1 LQQTNRFVI
10 VNRLNSENIK
20 SRKMSDAEQT
30 RQKILAVAAEEI
42 HQHGFQATSLSTI
55 LNRCGISK
63 GALYYHFT
71 NKLELGYAVFEEN
84 YIPVFLGTW
93 QPALSQ
99 NDPIEGLCE
108 FFTSMCN
115 SMVCNEAVCGCP
127 LNNLCEEMA
136 NVDEGFRLRIL
147 SMQEKLNALI
157 VESLERVQGDL
168 RDNLVFSQVAYFIV
182 ATFHGATSLTKSS
195 RNKELF
201 QQVITELCLYIRAL
215 KK

>member
-1 LQQTNRFVI
+1 
-10 VNRLNSENIK
+10 
-20 SRKMSDAEQT
+20 MSDAEQT
-30 RQKILAVAAEEI
+30 RQKILAVAADEI

-84 YIPVFLGTW
+84 FVPMFLDTW

-99 NDPIEGLCE
+99 DDPIEGLCQ

-115 SMVCNEAVCGCP
+115 EMNCSEVVCGCP

-157 VESLERVQGDL
+157 VTALERVGDDL
-168 RDNLVFSQVAYFIV
+168 RAELKYTQVAYFIV
-182 ATFHGATSLTKSS
+182 ATFHGSTSLSKSA

-201 QQVITELCLYIRAL
+201 QQVISELCLYIRAL

>member
-1 LQQTNRFVI
+1 
-10 VNRLNSENIK
+10 
-20 SRKMSDAEQT
+20 MSDAEQT
-30 RQKILAVAAEEI
+30 RQKILSVAADEI

-84 YIPVFLGTW
+84 FIPMFLDTW

-99 NDPIEGLCE
+99 DDPVEGLCQ
-108 FFTSMCN
+108 FFTNMCN
-115 SMVCNEAVCGCP
+115 EMNCSEVVCGCP

-147 SMQEKLNALI
+147 SMQEKLNAII
-157 VESLERVQGDL
+157 VTALERIQADL
-168 RDNLVFSQVAYFIV
+168 RPDLKLTQVAYFIV
-182 ATFHGATSLTKSS
+182 ATFHGSTSLSKSS

-201 QQVITELCLYIRAL
+201 QQVIAELCLYIRSL
-215 KK
+215 KR

>member
-1 LQQTNRFVI
+1 
-10 VNRLNSENIK
+10 
-20 SRKMSDAEQT
+20 MSDAEQT
-30 RQKILAVAAEEI
+30 RQKILAVAADEI

-71 NKLELGYAVFEEN
+71 NKLELGYAVFEESFV
-84 YIPVFLGTW
+84 PMFLDTW

-99 NDPIEGLCE
+99 DDPIEGLCQ

-115 SMVCNEAVCGCP
+115 QMNCSEVVCGCP

-147 SMQEKLNALI
+147 SMQEKLNVLI
-157 VESLERVQGDL
+157 VTALARVEGDL
-168 RDNLVFSQVAYFIV
+168 RSELKFTQVAYFIV
-182 ATFHGATSLTKSS
+182 ATFHGSTSLSKSS

-201 QQVITELCLYIRAL
+201 QQVIAELCLYIRAL

>member
-1 LQQTNRFVI
+1 
-10 VNRLNSENIK
+10 
-20 SRKMSDAEQT
+20 MSDAEQT
-30 RQKILAVAAEEI
+30 RLNILAVAADEI

-84 YIPVFLGTW
+84 YVPMFLDTW
-93 QPALSQ
+93 QAALVQ
-99 NDPIEGLCE
+99 DDPVEGLCD
-108 FFTSMCN
+108 FFVSMCDA
-115 SMVCNEAVCGCP
+115 MVCSEAVCGCP

-147 SMQEKLNALI
+147 SMQEKLNSLI
-157 VESLERVQGDL
+157 VESLVKVQHEL
-168 RDNLVFSQVAYFIV
+168 RDDLIFSQVAYFIV
-182 ATFHGATSLTKSS
+182 ATFHGATSLSKGS

-201 QQVITELCLYIRAL
+201 QQVISELCLYIRAL

>member
-1 LQQTNRFVI
+1 
-10 VNRLNSENIK
+10 
-20 SRKMSDAEQT
+20 MSDAEQT
-30 RQKILAVAAEEI
+30 RQKILAVAADEI
-42 HQHGFQATSLSTI
+42 HQHGFQSTSLSTI

-84 YIPVFLGTW
+84 YVPLFLGTW

-99 NDPIEGLCE
+99 DDPIEGLCD
-108 FFTSMCN
+108 FFTEMCD

-147 SMQEKLNALI
+147 SMQEKLNTLI
-157 VESLERVQGDL
+157 VESLERIKGEL

-182 ATFHGATSLTKSS
+182 ATFHGATSLSKSS

-201 QQVITELCLYIRAL
+201 QHVIIELCLYIRAL

>member
-1 LQQTNRFVI
+1 
-10 VNRLNSENIK
+10 
-20 SRKMSDAEQT
+20 MSDAEQT
-30 RQKILAVAAEEI
+30 RQKILAVAADEI

-84 YIPVFLGTW
+84 FIPMFLDTW

-99 NDPIEGLCE
+99 DDPIEGLCQ
-108 FFTSMCN
+108 FFTNMCN
-115 SMVCNEAVCGCP
+115 EMNCSEVVCGCP

-157 VESLERVQGDL
+157 VTALERIKGDL
-168 RDNLVFSQVAYFIV
+168 RPELKLTQVAYFIV
-182 ATFHGATSLTKSS
+182 ATFHGSTSLSKSS

-201 QQVITELCLYIRAL
+201 QQVIAELCLYIRSL
-215 KK
+215 KR

>member
-1 LQQTNRFVI
+1 
-10 VNRLNSENIK
+10 
-20 SRKMSDAEQT
+20 MSDAEQT
-30 RQKILAVAAEEI
+30 RQKILSVAADEI

-84 YIPVFLGTW
+84 YVPIFLGTW
-93 QPALSQ
+93 QPALDQ
-99 NDPIEGLCE
+99 DDPIEGLCE
-108 FFTSMCN
+108 FFISMCN
-115 SMVCNEAVCGCP
+115 AMVCSEAVCGCP

-147 SMQEKLNALI
+147 SMQAKLNTLI
-157 VESLERVQGDL
+157 VESLVRVKSELRADL
-168 RDNLVFSQVAYFIV
+168 IFSQVAYFIV
-182 ATFHGATSLTKSS
+182 ATFHGATSLSKSS

-201 QQVITELCLYIRAL
+201 QQVIVELCLYIRAL
-215 KK
+215 KR

>member
-1 LQQTNRFVI
+1 
-10 VNRLNSENIK
+10 
-20 SRKMSDAEQT
+20 MSDAEQT
-30 RQKILAVAAEEI
+30 RQKILAVAADEI
-42 HQHGFQATSLSTI
+42 HHHGFQATSLSTI

-71 NKLELGYAVFEEN
+71 NKIELGYAVFEEN
-84 YIPVFLGTW
+84 YVPMFLDTW
-93 QPALSQ
+93 QPALSHD
-99 NDPIEGLCE
+99 DPIEGLCD
-108 FFTSMCN
+108 FFVSMCDE
-115 SMVCNEAVCGCP
+115 MVCNEAVCGCP

-157 VESLERVQGDL
+157 VESLERVKNEL
-168 RDNLVFSQVAYFIV
+168 RDDLIFSQIAYFIV
-182 ATFHGATSLTKSS
+182 ATFHGAISLSKGS

-201 QQVITELCLYIRAL
+201 QQVVLELCVYIRAL

>member
-1 LQQTNRFVI
+1 
-10 VNRLNSENIK
+10 
-20 SRKMSDAEQT
+20 MSDAEQT
-30 RQKILAVAAEEI
+30 RQKILTVAADEI
-42 HQHGFQATSLSTI
+42 HHHGFQATSLSTI

-71 NKLELGYAVFEEN
+71 NKIELGYAVFEEN
-84 YIPVFLGTW
+84 YVPMFLDTW

-99 NDPIEGLCE
+99 NDPIEGLCN
-108 FFTSMCN
+108 FFVSMCEN
-115 SMVCNEAVCGCP
+115 MVCNEAVCGCP

-157 VESLERVQGDL
+157 VESLERVKSELRPDL
-168 RDNLVFSQVAYFIV
+168 AFSQIAYFIV
-182 ATFHGATSLTKSS
+182 ATFHGAISLSKGS
-195 RNKELF
+195 RNKKLF
-201 QQVITELCLYIRAL
+201 QQVVLELCVYMRAL

>member
-1 LQQTNRFVI
+1 
-10 VNRLNSENIK
+10 
-20 SRKMSDAEQT
+20 MSDAEQT
-30 RQKILAVAAEEI
+30 RQKILAVAADEI

-71 NKLELGYAVFEEN
+71 NKIELGYAVFEESFV
-84 YIPVFLGTW
+84 PMFLDTW

-99 NDPIEGLCE
+99 DDPIEGLCQ

-115 SMVCNEAVCGCP
+115 QMNCSEVVCGCP

-147 SMQEKLNALI
+147 SMQEKLNVLI
-157 VESLERVQGDL
+157 VTALTRVKGDL
-168 RDNLVFSQVAYFIV
+168 RSELKFTQVAYFIV
-182 ATFHGATSLTKSS
+182 ATFHGSTSLSKTA

-201 QQVITELCLYIRAL
+201 QQVIAELCLYIRAL

>member
-1 LQQTNRFVI
+1 
-10 VNRLNSENIK
+10 
-20 SRKMSDAEQT
+20 MSDAEQT
-30 RQKILAVAAEEI
+30 RQKILTVAADEI

-71 NKLELGYAVFEEN
+71 NKIELGYAVFEEN
-84 YIPVFLGTW
+84 FVPLFLDTW
-93 QPALSQ
+93 QPALSHD
-99 NDPIEGLCE
+99 DPIEGLCQ

-115 SMVCNEAVCGCP
+115 QMNCSEVVCGCP

-157 VESLERVQGDL
+157 VTALMRVKDDL
-168 RDNLVFSQVAYFIV
+168 RPELKFTQVAYFIV
-182 ATFHGATSLTKSS
+182 ATFHGSTSLSKSS

-201 QQVITELCLYIRAL
+201 QQVISELCLYIRSL